1 MTSLISG
8 VATGAAYGGAP
19 TMTSAV
25 DGVMAGAAYGA
36 VPAMN
41 SIMGMAYGG
50 NPYGSASR
58 LPPYYNPGSMGP
70 SPLAAALFSPQTYVP
85 QSPSG
90 SVDSFNSDL
99 MRLLGLNYGADT
111 QYRIAEGNDKG
122 ATQRTQMTLA
132 NNVELENLRSALAR
146 ELQAMQGSTQRDVAN
161 IGAGASMYGSDQQRN
176 ASQYG
181 SDRGY
186 QGQVYRSDT
195 DRYLGDLGAN
205 TQRYGYDVQQNI
217 AGLNSQTELER
228 QRLMN
233 QAAMYAPTLQH
244 QRFGQVM
251 GMLGDP
257 IQALLASLTKG
268 LT

>member
-1 MTSLISG
+1 MISDG
-8 VATGAAYGGAP
+8 AMTGAAYGGVP
-19 TMTSAV
+19 T
-25 DGVMAGAAYGA
+25 
-36 VPAMN
+36 MN

-70 SPLAAALFSPQTYVP
+70 SPLTAALFSPQTYVP
-85 QSPSG
+85 QAPSG
-90 SVDSFNSDL
+90 SVDAFNSDL
-99 MRLLGLNYGADT
+99 MRLLGVQYGSDT
-111 QYRIAEGNDKG
+111 QYNIAEGQDAG
-122 ATQRTQMTLA
+122 ATKRTQMTL
-132 NNVELENLRSALAR
+132 ENQIALQNLQNALAR

-181 SDRGY
+181 SDRDY

-195 DRYLGDLGAN
+195 DRYLGDVGAN
-205 TQRYGYDVQQNI
+205 TARYGYDVQQNI
-217 AGLNSQTELER
+217 AGLQSQTDLER
-228 QRLMN
+228 QRLQN

-244 QRFGQVM
+244 QRFGQMM

-268 LT
+268 LA